1 MALRYEIIGSYSKM
15 MEAQLDKLARVATQT
30 MRSVQNTVKT
40 EGRSAISAGI
50 HSSRLANAFR
60 VNLYPYSGDSINPV
74 VFAYHK
80 VPWAGQFEDPQP
92 ISGFRWLPIEANLP
106 GGKRWTPHDF
116 ANQIG
121 PLRRGVAGS
130 KPVLFGEVRVANSG
144 RVLRLPSKRGNTG
157 NTSFS
162 RQQKKWLPVFV
173 GISSITDPKRYDITA
188 VVNKASEQIDALYA
202 KAWEEDS
209 ERG

>member
-1 MALRYEIIGSYSKM
+1 MSLRYEIIGSYSKM
-15 MEAQLDKLARVATQT
+15 MEAQLDKIARAATKT
-30 MRSVQNTVKT
+30 MRGVQGIVKT
-40 EGRSAISAGI
+40 EGRSAISAGM
-50 HSSRLANAFR
+50 HSARFANAFR
-60 VNLYPYSGDSINPV
+60 VNLYPSSGDSINPV

-80 VPWAGQFEDPQP
+80 IQWAGQFEDPQP

-121 PLRRGVAGS
+121 PLRKGVAGS
-130 KPVLFGEVRVANSG
+130 KPVLFGEVRVSKSG
-144 RVLRLPSKRGNTG
+144 HALRLPSKRGNS
-157 NTSFS
+157 SFS
-162 RQQKKWLPVFV
+162 KQQKKWLPVFV

-188 VVNKASEQIDALYA
+188 VVNKASEQIGALYA